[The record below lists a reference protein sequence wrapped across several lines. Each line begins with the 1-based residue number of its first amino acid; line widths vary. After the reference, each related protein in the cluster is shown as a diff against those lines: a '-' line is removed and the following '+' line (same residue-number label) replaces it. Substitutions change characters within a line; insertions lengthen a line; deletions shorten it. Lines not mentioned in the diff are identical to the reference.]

1 MIDLVFDLSG
11 DAPPASYPFTLW
23 TELTR
28 LAPQL
33 ETSPNIGVLPLR
45 LSESRENTLLPKRT
59 KLTVRLPT
67 EFADETSALLSE
79 QKIGIDDLR
88 MQLGVGKKRVIQ
100 AYPTIHSHM
109 VAGKDD
115 EVMFMEEIT
124 EQLKELGVAG
134 NLICGKRH
142 SLTGERQ
149 SINCYSLVVHDLKAD
164 ASLKLQ
170 YAGLGNL
177 RQFGCGIF
185 IPYKVIT
192 GLDDD

>member
-1 MIDLVFDLSG
+1 MIDLTFDLSG
-11 DAPPASYPFTLW
+11 ETPPASYPFTLW
-23 TELTR
+23 SELTR

-33 ETSPNIGVLPLR
+33 ENSPNIGVLPLR
-45 LSESRENTLLPKRT
+45 LTESRENTLLPKRT

-67 EFADETSALLSE
+67 ELADEISALLSE
-79 QKIGIDDLR
+79 QKIARDDLR
-88 MQLGVGKKRVIQ
+88 MQLGVAKKRAIQ
-100 AYPTIHSHM
+100 AYPTVHSHM
-109 VAGKDD
+109 VAGNND

-124 EQLKELGVAG
+124 EQLKKLGVTG

-142 SLTGERQ
+142 SITGKRQ

-170 YAGLGNL
+170 YAGLGDL

-185 IPYKVIT
+185 VPYKVIT